1 MSTLDFVWLEVTG
14 SCQLTCVHCYADASP
29 QGTHGAMTV
38 QDWIRVIDQA
48 STAGAGMVQFIGG
61 EPTLHPR
68 LPDLIGHALGR
79 GLNVE
84 VFSNLYRITPS
95 MWAALSQPGVS
106 LATSFYS
113 DDAGEHDGIVARPGA
128 HARTTANIAEATRR
142 GIPLR
147 TGVIEVRDGQ
157 RVPGAVALLERLGVT
172 DVDTDRQR
180 EVGRGVRDGATNIDQ
195 LCGNCASGVV
205 AVAPDG
211 TVWPCVF
218 SRWLPVGNVRHEST
232 FSQGRPSRERPPS
245 CRLPSTN
252 GPIGRTAGRA
262 ARSARPTRDAAR
274 RRAPANPTAR
284 RRTTPTR
291 SGAGRTTTAARSD
304 ERRRRGTPPMDAPA
318 TRTGGRPL
326 RPGGRRRTRVRLA

>member
-218 SRWLPVGNVRHEST
+218 SRWLPVGNVRHES
-232 FSQGRPSRERPPS
+232 
-245 CRLPSTN
+245 LMD
-252 GPIGRTAGRA
+252 ILAGEA
-262 ARSARPTRDAAR
+262 FA
-274 RRAPANPTAR
+274 
-284 RRTTPTR
+284 RTTAQLQAAFDQRADRKNCGPSDQKCAPDTRCGPSKSTCQPHCPPTYHTNPKR
-291 SGAGRTTTAARSD
+291 CW
-304 ERRRRGTPPMDAPA
+304 PYYY
-318 TRTGGRPL
+318 GGKKR
-326 RPGGRRRTRVRLA
+326 